1 MEIGNDSRGKSI
13 IFLLKKGGMINYAFK
28 KEERKKTVPQ
38 LFFCFFL
45 KKREGMLKAQSQF

>member
-28 KEERKKTVPQ
+28 KEERKKAVPQ

-45 KKREGMLKAQSQF
+45 KNGKGC